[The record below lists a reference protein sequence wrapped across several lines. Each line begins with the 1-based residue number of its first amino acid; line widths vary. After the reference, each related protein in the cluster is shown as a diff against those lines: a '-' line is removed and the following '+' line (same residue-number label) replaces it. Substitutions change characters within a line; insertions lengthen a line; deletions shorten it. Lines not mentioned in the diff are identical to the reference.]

1 MAEYNGVRIEP
12 LSDGGQDLNYQ
23 VEQFIFW
30 GAGRA
35 AVLALSPKIQQ
46 CCTMHKCNIYG
57 NSHCSF
63 I

>member
-1 MAEYNGVRIEP
+1 MAEYNGVTIEP

-35 AVLALSPKIQQ
+35 AVLALSPKFSK
-46 CCTMHKCNIYG
+46 CCFMHKCNIHG
-57 NSHCSF
+57 DSHCTF
-63 I
+63 V